1 MTECPACGYEFEPDD
16 DDLATGPLNVADASA
31 AILRHYKADFN
42 LGERLALEEAIKECL
57 TKKLDISA
65 GLL

>member
-1 MTECPACGYEFEPDD
+1 MVECPACGYEFEPDD
-16 DDLATGPLNVADASA
+16 DSEAGPLDAATASS

-57 TKKLDISA
+57 TKKLGIST